1 MTQEYRVSRRAL
13 TVSFFAGVVFFLFCF
28 LPGVYLDTQI
38 DPDSY
43 LFRILLGLAG
53 ISLFPLVF
61 ISTRFVFSVDSNKIS
76 QKFKFFIKTS
86 KTIEAHNLEGLN
98 ISQDPFGRLF
108 NYGRIVV
115 TGTGGKKIGTVAIDN
130 VHLVAEDIRRINPKL
145 GIEGSKTYQSEVS
158 NIPSNANELEKLSQ
172 LLEKGLLTREEFD
185 SQKRKLLG

>member
-1 MTQEYRVSRRAL
+1 
-13 TVSFFAGVVFFLFCF
+13 
-28 LPGVYLDTQI
+28 
-38 DPDSY
+38 
-43 LFRILLGLAG
+43 
-53 ISLFPLVF
+53 
-61 ISTRFVFSVDSNKIS
+61 
-76 QKFKFFIKTS
+76 
-86 KTIEAHNLEGLN
+86 
-98 ISQDPFGRLF
+98 
-108 NYGRIVV
+108 V